1 MRAIVE
7 TGRSLDSGAMV
18 DGAPRRRILC
28 ISFSDIAADA
38 RVLRQLDVLA
48 ELGDVTTIGYGERPA
63 AAAEHLAIDPSLPSL
78 PQTPAGVLLLAA
90 RRFDRVEF
98 EGPAVQAALGLLAGR
113 RFDVVV
119 ANEARAMALAHRV
132 ADGAPVL
139 ADLHEWAPEER
150 AHVTSW
156 RLLVRPFMFHQC
168 AKYLPLMSA
177 VTVVNGSIGELYRER
192 FGVRCRVVRNAGPL
206 RDLEPQPL
214 VEGRI
219 RLVHSGGAIPG
230 RNLEALVEAVRGLGS
245 GYSLDLYLVPSRD
258 GGRYLGKLRELIGG
272 DPRITLHDPVRPHEL
287 ASTLNAYDVGV
298 FSLPPLTPNHRLMLP
313 NKIFDFVQARL
324 AVVFNSAPE
333 TDRLITGHGFGAI
346 APDHTAAAMRDTLA
360 ALTPEQVAGYKQAAH
375 RAAEVLNSTEDAAV
389 TRAAVAELLGDGAQP
404 VSRSEPPSSV

>member
-1 MRAIVE
+1 
-7 TGRSLDSGAMV
+7 MV
-18 DGAPRRRILC
+18 DGAPGRKILC
-28 ISFSDIAADA
+28 ISFSEITADA

-48 ELGDVTTIGYGERPA
+48 ELGHVTTIGYGERPD
-63 AAAEHLAIDPSLPSL
+63 AAAEHLPLDPSLPSL

-90 RRFDRVEF
+90 RRYDRVEF
-98 EGPAVQAALGLLAGR
+98 EGPAVRSALSLLAGR

-168 AKYLPLMSA
+168 AKYLPRMSA
-177 VTVVNGSIGELYRER
+177 VTVVNGSIGEMYRER
-192 FGVRCRVVRNAGPL
+192 FGVPCRVVRNAGPL
-206 RDLEPQPL
+206 HDLEPRP
-214 VEGRI
+214 VEHGRI
-219 RLVHSGGAIPG
+219 RLVHSGGAVPG
-230 RNLEALVEAVRGLGS
+230 RNLEALIEAVRGLGPE
-245 GYSLDLYLVPSRD
+245 YSLDLYLVPSRD
-258 GGRYLGKLRELIGG
+258 GGRYLGRLRALIGG

-287 ASTLNAYDVGV
+287 APTLNAYDVGV

-333 TDRLITGHGFGAI
+333 TDRLITEHGFGTI

-360 ALTPEQVAGYKQAAH
+360 ALSPAQVAEYKQNAH
-375 RAAEVLNSTEDAAV
+375 RAAAVLNSTEDSAV
-389 TRAAVAELLGDGAQP
+389 TRDAVAELLGDAAQP
-404 VSRSEPPSSV
+404 TSRSEPPSSV